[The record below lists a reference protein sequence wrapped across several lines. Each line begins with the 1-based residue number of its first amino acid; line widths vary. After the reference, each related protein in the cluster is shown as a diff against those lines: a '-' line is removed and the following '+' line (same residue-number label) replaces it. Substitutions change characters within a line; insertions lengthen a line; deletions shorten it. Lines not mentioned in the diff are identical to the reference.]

1 MLGAC
6 VRGRRFGLSR
16 FRTVVAGNTRAQRA
30 TRGHNWKGKS
40 MSYRAS
46 WLAGCFALT
55 CVAAARA
62 ESVRYDCRFDPA
74 RSGLSAHI
82 GLHVGTAGALH
93 GNWDEL
99 NNPEGTRTKPG
110 LFGGFGDDENLPVDV
125 SFDFDLGGRVDSAT
139 AGAFR
144 LRVKPDRNLIRMAD
158 LDADL
163 LAGGPV
169 TLPAEVTL
177 LTDNFRTRQPDS
189 LYFGD
194 IPITLPL
201 GEISLT
207 ALRITQTEERV
218 VGSLTPIEGN
228 RFSFI
233 IVPIVN
239 LSGQFTALEN
249 TFDLPPT
256 PMPLPLTGEIEIGPI
271 FVHLVSIQPIDLS
284 QSQPLDLELP
294 EFPLDLPTILPPGD
308 TAHLLMNLLLSEVGS
323 VFQGELRAE
332 ADGVI
337 HNP

>member
-1 MLGAC
+1 MSFRISGLAC
-6 VRGRRFGLSR
+6 LLIAACAA
-16 FRTVVAGNTRAQRA
+16 TAG
-30 TRGHNWKGKS
+30 
-40 MSYRAS
+40 
-46 WLAGCFALT
+46 
-55 CVAAARA
+55 A
-62 ESVRYDCRFDPA
+62 ESVRYDCRFDAA
-74 RSGLSAHI
+74 RSGLSANI
-82 GLHVGTAGALH
+82 GLHVGTAGALI

-110 LFGGFGDDENLPVDV
+110 LFGGFGDDENLPVDI
-125 SFDFDLGGRVDSAT
+125 SFDFTLGGRVDSAT

-144 LRVKPDRNLIRMAD
+144 FRVKQDRNLIRIAD

-169 TLPAEVTL
+169 TLPAEVML
-177 LTDNFRTRQPDS
+177 LTDNFRTRQPNS
-189 LYFGD
+189 AYIGG

-207 ALRITQTEERV
+207 ALRMTQTEDRA
-218 VGSLTPIEGN
+218 VGSLTPIEGS
-228 RFSFI
+228 RYSFI

-271 FVHLVSIQPIDLS
+271 FVHLLSIQPIDLS

-308 TAHLLMNLLLSEVGS
+308 TAHLLMRLILNEVGS
-323 VFQGELRAE
+323 VFQGELRTE
-332 ADGVI
+332 ADGVV